1 MRLIHAHAQR
11 ILLRQPRKRPQVRVR
26 SRPRGHIALG
36 ARTKSC
42 TSFLTCALC
51 SIRLAFAL
59 CLGSFFEV
67 GHPRI
72 KAMKRKPER
81 SETRTQGGRRKKPV
95 RLRTSSAKTKPGRS
109 DSPLEKVLSLITA
122 RPGIRPSEINQI
134 LNLKQSDALRATLIR
149 RGVVR
154 KEKDGS
160 AMRYYLA

>member
-1 MRLIHAHAQR
+1 M
-11 ILLRQPRKRPQVRVR
+11 
-26 SRPRGHIALG
+26 
-36 ARTKSC
+36 
-42 TSFLTCALC
+42 
-51 SIRLAFAL
+51 
-59 CLGSFFEV
+59 
-67 GHPRI
+67 
-72 KAMKRKPER
+72 
-81 SETRTQGGRRKKPV
+81 

-122 RPGIRPSEINQI
+122 RSGIRPSEINQI